1 MNENDLFIIIKAL
14 LWYNVQVIQM
24 PSDEEIK
31 KFIKVH
37 KEAKDEKED

>member
-1 MNENDLFIIIKAL
+1 MSDEELFIIIKAL
-14 LWYNVQVIQM
+14 LWYHPEIPL

-37 KEAKDEKED
+37 REVKNND

>member
-1 MNENDLFIIIKAL
+1 MNENDLFIIIKSL

-37 KEAKDEKED
+37 KDKEEK